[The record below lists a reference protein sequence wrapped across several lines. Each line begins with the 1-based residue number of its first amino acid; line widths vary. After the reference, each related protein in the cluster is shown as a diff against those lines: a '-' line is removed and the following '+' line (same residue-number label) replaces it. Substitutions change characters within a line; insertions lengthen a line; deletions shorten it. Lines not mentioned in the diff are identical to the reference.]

1 MEIVEELYFC
11 IRNRSMAKH
20 KLQRF
25 EELNHLDRIFQY
37 PFPLL
42 HTHHNLK
49 GNWRADVFKNNNPI
63 ILELGC
69 GRGEYT
75 VALSKHNPN
84 INFVGIDI
92 KGARIWRG
100 VKTINEENILNAAF
114 LRTHIDWIGSFF
126 AVSEIDEIWITFPDP
141 QPQLS
146 RENRRL
152 TNAKFMNLYKQVLKP
167 NGILNLK
174 TDNLGFFDYT
184 VEMLANERGEMKYCT
199 RDLYNETPP
208 DFDLSIQTTYEQIFL
223 KQGLTIKYLKFKF
236 DNL

>member
-1 MEIVEELYFC
+1 MYLG
-11 IRNRSMAKH
+11 AK
-20 KLQRF
+20 KC
-25 EELNHLDRIFQY
+25 
-37 PFPLL
+37 
-42 HTHHNLK
+42 
-49 GNWRADVFKNNNPI
+49 
-63 ILELGC
+63 LE
-69 GRGEYT
+69 
-75 VALSKHNPN
+75 AAIQN
-84 INFVGIDI
+84 
-92 KGARIWRG
+92 AR
-100 VKTINEENILNAAF
+100 F
-114 LRTHIDWIGSFF
+114 LRSQIEMISDYFQ
-126 AVSEIDEIWITFPDP
+126 ADEVDEIWITFPDP

-184 VEMLANERGEMKYCT
+184 VEMLATENGEMQYCT
-199 RDLYNETPP
+199 RDLYTETPP

>member
-1 MEIVEELYFC
+1 MEIVEESYFC
-11 IRNRSMAKH
+11 NRNISMAKH

-42 HTHHNLK
+42 HTNHNLK

-141 QPQLS
+141 
-146 RENRRL
+146 RMKDRDEKKRL
-152 TNAKFMNLYKQVLKP
+152 TFPFYL
-167 NGILNLK
+167 
-174 TDNLGFFDYT
+174 
-184 VEMLANERGEMKYCT
+184 E
-199 RDLYNETPP
+199 
-208 DFDLSIQTTYEQIFL
+208 
-223 KQGLTIKYLKFKF
+223 KYLRLLKSAKWAVM
-236 DNL
+236 